1 MRVLMTCPLLLS
13 WTALAFQPATIS
25 HVSTRLI
32 PLSVSTLEE
41 ADQVIDVEFEPV
53 VAESARLSKAK
64 KLLEQFTTERDDSI
78 NKNGKILLLPA
89 SGSNNFTSRMITV
102 DDNMDNV
109 VPDDFWSNGH
119 LQGGDYVT
127 RWARGVKVAE
137 PLVRYDPVV
146 AEQVL
151 FKQPTKWLV
160 RNAQIAFPLGFWA
173 VGVVADYLLG
183 RSKENR
189 RQRARQLLDAI
200 TYLGPVR

>member
-1 MRVLMTCPLLLS
+1 MER
-13 WTALAFQPATIS
+13 
-25 HVSTRLI
+25 
-32 PLSVSTLEE
+32 
-41 ADQVIDVEFEPV
+41 ADDK
-53 VAESARLSKAK
+53 SS
-64 KLLEQFTTERDDSI
+64 S
-78 NKNGKILLLPA
+78 NKNGRMLLLPA
-89 SGSNNFTSRMITV
+89 NGASSSTGSNNNDIATPRMMITV
-102 DDNMDNV
+102 EDIMVDNNNV

-146 AEQVL
+146 AEQLL

-160 RNAQIAFPLGFWA
+160 RNAQIAFPIGFWA

-200 TYLGPVR
+200 TDLGPVR